1 MIVDSSVLVA
11 VALQQDGYREP
22 WERLV
27 DEGVGYVGAPTLL
40 ETGMVLRS
48 RIGVGARGMLEV
60 LLHDLEI
67 QTLPFDDRHWR
78 VALEAFGRYGKGNH
92 PAGLNLGDCLT
103 YATARVARQPLLC
116 LGDDFRQTDL
126 ELA

>member
-11 VALQQDGYREP
+11 IVLRQEGYRAP

-27 DEGVGYVGAPTLL
+27 DAGVAYAGAPTLL
-40 ETGMVLRS
+40 ETGIVLRARLGASS
-48 RIGVGARGMLEV
+48 RPLLET

-67 QTLPFDDRHWR
+67 QTLPFDERHWR
-78 VALEAFGRYGKGNH
+78 VGLDAFARFGKGNH
-92 PAGLNLGDCLT
+92 PAALNLGDCLT
-103 YATARVARQPLLC
+103 YAVARLERQPLLC
-116 LGDDFRQTDL
+116 LGTDFGQTDL

>member
-40 ETGMVLRS
+40 ETGIVLRS

-78 VALEAFGRYGKGNH
+78 VALEAFGQGFHQGGFSDADH
-92 PAGLNLGDCLT
+92 TLNGDI
-103 YATARVARQPLLC
+103 A
-116 LGDDFRQTDL
+116 
-126 ELA
+126 ELHASCPPF